1 MGTWGPFG
9 LDGKRAVVTGGAMG
23 IGFGI
28 AACFAEAGADVLIAD
43 LDAGGAATAA
53 DKLTGMPGNVAW
65 VQCDVSADDA
75 GARLVEA
82 AVAQLGGLDV
92 LVNNAGIYPTVPVL
106 DMPADLLDRVYR
118 VNLRGLILISKAAG
132 AHFVAHGVAGRI
144 VNIASIDSLRPS
156 MVGLAAYDASKGG
169 VLMFT
174 RNFALEMAP
183 HGVLV
188 NAIAPGG
195 IATEGMSQPLAEN
208 MTPEEQAAIMEA
220 FIERVP
226 LRRVGAPTDIGT
238 VAVFLASPASGYM
251 TGQLVVVDGG
261 ALLL

>member
-28 AACFAEAGADVLIAD
+28 AECYAEAGADVLIAD
-43 LDAGGAATAA
+43 LEGDAASAAV
-53 DKLTGMPGNVAW
+53 DKLAGLPGKVAW
-65 VQCDVSADDA
+65 MQCDVSADDA
-75 GARLVEA
+75 GDQLVQA
-82 AVAQLGGLDV
+82 AVDRLGGLDIV
-92 LVNNAGIYPTVPVL
+92 VNNAGIYPTVPVL
-106 DMPADLLDRVYR
+106 DMSAELLDRVYR
-118 VNLRGLILISKAAG
+118 INLRGLILISKAAG
-132 AHFVAHGVAGRI
+132 SHFVANGIAGRI

-156 MVGLAAYDASKGG
+156 MIGLAAYDASKGG

-195 IATEGMSQPLAEN
+195 ITTEGTSKPLGEN
-208 MTPEEQAAIMEA
+208 MTAEEQAAVMEA
-220 FIERVP
+220 FVERVP
-226 LRRVGAPTDIGT
+226 LRRMGVPTDIGT